1 MQCGRAR
8 RRGKHGA
15 GGELTRVAALG
26 AALVAALAVTGASA
40 TPPRAVH
47 PVSRALPDLPA
58 LREGDV
64 VLIGVDGA
72 FWAEMAS
79 GFSRPDRRNGH
90 AGVIVRGAG
99 GALGVVHAGGSPV
112 EGAAKVRW
120 VSLAEFTA
128 EADRVDILRPR
139 DAKLA
144 ARSAAIAAGYQ
155 GLTFDS
161 DFTLDTSDRLYCTEL
176 IWRALS
182 AAKGADIVPQKTLVL
197 EKPYITLQALETNPV
212 LEEIAFVA
220 R

>member
-1 MQCGRAR
+1 MQ
-8 RRGKHGA
+8 RRGAWRRKRGA
-15 GGELTRVAALG
+15 GREVNRVALFAVWVAALSAMG
-26 AALVAALAVTGASA
+26 ADAPPVE
-40 TPPRAVH
+40 TPP
-47 PVSRALPDLPA
+47 PVAHRPLPALPE

-90 AGVIVRGAG
+90 GGVVVRGVG
-99 GALGVVHAGGSPV
+99 GALGVVHADGSPV

-120 VSLAEFTA
+120 VSVAAFTA

-139 DAKLA
+139 DAALA
-144 ARSAAIAAGYQ
+144 ARSAAIARSYQ
-155 GLTFDS
+155 GLRFDA
-161 DFTLDTSDRLYCTEL
+161 DFTLDTPDRLYCTEL

-182 AAKGADIVPQKTLVL
+182 AANGADIVPEKTRVL
-197 EKPYITLQALETNPV
+197 EKSYITLAALETNAA

>member
-1 MQCGRAR
+1 
-8 RRGKHGA
+8 
-15 GGELTRVAALG
+15 
-26 AALVAALAVTGASA
+26 VTGAAASSPKAPEVA
-40 TPPRAVH
+40 TRP
-47 PVSRALPDLPA
+47 LPA
-58 LREGDV
+58 LPEVREGDV

-90 AGVIVRGAG
+90 AGIAARGPD
-99 GALGVVHAGGSPV
+99 GAIGIVHAGGSPV

-120 VSLAEFTA
+120 ETLAAFIA

-139 DAKLA
+139 DEALA
-144 ARSAAIAAGYQ
+144 ARGAAVAASYQ

-161 DFTLDTSDRLYCTEL
+161 DFTLDTPDRLYCTEL

-182 AAKGADIVPQKTLVL
+182 AASGRDIVPEKTRVL
-197 EKPYITLQALETNPV
+197 EKAYITLEALERNAA
-212 LEEIAFVA
+212 LEEIAFVM

>member
-1 MQCGRAR
+1 M
-8 RRGKHGA
+8 
-15 GGELTRVAALG
+15 L
-26 AALVAALAVTGASA
+26 AALAVTGASA
-40 TPPRAVH
+40 PPPQAPAV
-47 PVSRALPDLPA
+47 VRALPVLPE

-90 AGVIVRGAG
+90 AGIVVRGAD

-120 VSLAEFTA
+120 VNLTEFTA

-144 ARSAAIAAGYQ
+144 MRSAAVAAGYQ
-155 GLTFDS
+155 GLSFDS
-161 DFTLDTSDRLYCTEL
+161 DFTLDTPDRLYCTEL
-176 IWRALS
+176 IWRAMS
-182 AAKGADIVPQKTLVL
+182 AAKGADIVPQKTRVL
-197 EKPYITLQALETNPV
+197 EKAYITLEALEMNSA

>member
-1 MQCGRAR
+1 
-8 RRGKHGA
+8 
-15 GGELTRVAALG
+15 LNRVAALG
-26 AALVAALAVTGASA
+26 AALTAALAVTGASA
-40 TPPRAVH
+40 PPPQAPRVA
-47 PVSRALPDLPA
+47 PRALPVLPE

-90 AGVIVRGAG
+90 AGIVVRGVD
-99 GALGVVHAGGSPV
+99 GALGIVHAGGSPV

-120 VSLAEFTA
+120 VSLGEFTA

-144 ARSAAIAAGYQ
+144 TRSAAIAASYQ

-161 DFTLDTSDRLYCTEL
+161 DFTLDTPERLYCTEL
-176 IWRALS
+176 IWRAMS
-182 AAKGADIVPQKTLVL
+182 AAKGADIVPEKTLVL
-197 EKPYITLQALETNPV
+197 EKAYITLEALEANPA
-212 LEEIAFVA
+212 LEEIAFVM